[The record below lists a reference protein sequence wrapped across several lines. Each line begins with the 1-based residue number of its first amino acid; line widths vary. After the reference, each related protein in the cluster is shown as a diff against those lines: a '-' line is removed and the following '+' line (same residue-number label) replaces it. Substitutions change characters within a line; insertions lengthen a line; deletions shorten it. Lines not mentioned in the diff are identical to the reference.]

1 MRCDLF
7 DEGGVGLAPGGTQ
20 ARGEAPPHALER
32 GFGLAAIGTLIVHV
46 RLAFVGQ
53 KERRLAI
60 ARNSAMENVG
70 AQHVRRPETER
81 GGHINARLGVV
92 KDDLFPPRRQSEIT
106 EVTAVKQA

>member
-1 MRCDLF
+1 MR
-7 DEGGVGLAPGGTQ
+7 AASASRPA
-20 ARGEAPPHALER
+20 ARRRAARRRLMPLNA

-60 ARNSAMENVG
+60 ARNSAMEIVD
-70 AQHVRRPETER
+70 AQHVRRPEIER